1 MGWGG
6 RWGCNTEFIINPWG
20 TTDVLV
26 YVSDALMAGACVGMF
41 IGHFDGFS
49 YVATDQQVSTLVNE
63 YSQRARGEF
72 TTGDLQFA
80 KAVCCLKLICVV
92 KVGHG

>member
-1 MGWGG
+1 
-6 RWGCNTEFIINPWG
+6 
-20 TTDVLV
+20 
-26 YVSDALMAGACVGMF
+26 MF

-49 YVATDQQVSTLVNE
+49 YVGPDPDQQVRELVTE
-63 YSQRARGEF
+63 YRQHARNGFSEE
-72 TTGDLQFA
+72 DLEFA